1 MAYRLS
7 DNQAC
12 KWLHFK
18 ISSKQDDGNYMNE
31 IRSYPNE
38 CSIILWL
45 IYTCKKQEYVSSVA
59 SKSVL
64 S

>member
-1 MAYRLS
+1 MLEGAFSRCDLSVIRFAFCMAYRLS

-18 ISSKQDDGNYMNE
+18 ISSKQDDRNYMNE

-38 CSIILWL
+38 CSIIL
-45 IYTCKKQEYVSSVA
+45 
-59 SKSVL
+59 
-64 S
+64 